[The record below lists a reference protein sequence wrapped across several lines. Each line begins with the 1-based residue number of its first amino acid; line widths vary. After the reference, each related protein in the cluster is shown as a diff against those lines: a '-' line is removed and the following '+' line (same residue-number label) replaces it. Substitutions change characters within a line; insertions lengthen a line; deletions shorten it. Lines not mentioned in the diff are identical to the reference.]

1 MKHILLIDDDEL
13 VRFALNM
20 ALEMAGF
27 KVTQA
32 NHGAD
37 PIVASTLNSQQVDL
51 VISDIIMPEKEGIE
65 LLIELRQQ
73 YPQLPVICISGGG
86 RLSSTD
92 YLISAEK
99 LGAKAIFR
107 KPLDEELL
115 IAKINELLNT
125 D

>member
-13 VRFALNM
+13 VRFALSM

-32 NHGAD
+32 EHGAD
-37 PIVASTLNSQQVDL
+37 PVIRQTLSQSKPDL

-65 LLIELRQQ
+65 LLMELKRQH
-73 YPQLPVICISGGG
+73 PELPIICISGGG
-86 RLSSTD
+86 RLTSTD
-92 YLISAEK
+92 YLSGAEL
-99 LGAKAIFR
+99 LGASAVFK
-107 KPLDEELL
+107 KPLDEDQL
-115 IAKINELLNT
+115 IAKINELL

>member
-1 MKHILLIDDDEL
+1 MKHILLIDDDAL

-20 ALEMAGF
+20 SLEMAGF

-32 NHGAD
+32 THGAD
-37 PIVASTLNSQQVDL
+37 PVVATVLNSQQVDL

-65 LLIELRQQ
+65 LLIELKQQ

-86 RLSSTD
+86 RVSNTH
-92 YLISAEK
+92 YLGSAEK

-107 KPLDEELL
+107 KPLNEEEL
-115 IAKINELLNT
+115 IAKINELLGIN
-125 D
+125 

>member
-32 NHGAD
+32 THGAD
-37 PIVASTLNSQQVDL
+37 PIVTSTLNSQQVDL

-73 YPQLPVICISGGG
+73 HPQLPVICISGGG
-86 RLSSTD
+86 RLSGTD
-92 YLISAEK
+92 YLVSAEK
-99 LGAKAIFR
+99 LGAQAIFR
-107 KPLDEELL
+107 KPLDEEQL
-115 IAKINELLNT
+115 IAKINELLST

>member
-32 NHGAD
+32 THGAD
-37 PIVASTLNSQQVDL
+37 PVVAATLSNSLPDL

-65 LLIELRQQ
+65 LLIELRRQH
-73 YPQLPVICISGGG
+73 PQLPVICISGGG
-86 RLSSTD
+86 RLSNTD
-92 YLISAEK
+92 YLASAKK
-99 LGAKAIFR
+99 LGAKAVFR
-107 KPLDEELL
+107 KPLDEEQL
-115 IAKINELLNT
+115 IAKINELLKT